1 MFNLFKKKSPI
12 QNGPDFSGIDS
23 KAKAEEKLQRGE
35 MEKLFL
41 LPPEFG
47 GTDDP
52 RNIVY
57 VPVGFAAIKS
67 GIDTNIIR
75 TLVAES
81 KITEYQSLPEY
92 QGKSFIPIAI
102 KIIASNPGS
111 FTTTINIW
119 GDALARNKDTK
130 QIG

>member
-1 MFNLFKKKSPI
+1 MFSWLKNKSPVP
-12 QNGPDFSGIDS
+12 NGPDFSDIDS
-23 KAKAEEKLQRGE
+23 RAKAEERLQRRE
-35 MEKLFL
+35 LEKMFL

-57 VPVGFAAIKS
+57 VPLGFAAIKS
-67 GIDTNIIR
+67 DIDTNIIKP
-75 TLVAES
+75 LIAES

-92 QGKSFIPIAI
+92 QGKSFVPIAI
-102 KIIASNPGS
+102 KITASNPGS

-119 GDALARNKDTK
+119 GEALARDKDA
-130 QIG
+130 